1 MSEPS
6 PSSVAAD
13 AAQDSRP
20 ALTPD
25 AIEGVLQ
32 DFRAWLQE
40 ALQRQPEDDAGTA
53 DDSGFSWQTLVA
65 EFTALRHEVNLQT
78 RAARAQSEQN
88 AAAVTQLE
96 EALAALD
103 AARQA
108 GASLADDALRPLLKT
123 IIDVYDALALARREV
138 ARVQAAV
145 EASLKRLE
153 THPDAMP
160 ETVRA
165 ARPVLVRQRPWW
177 HRWSSVVKGPD
188 ANTHNLQNRV
198 AELESLLARQQQL
211 IEQWRGERAVGWQ
224 AGEQVRQ
231 FLTSVITGYTMSLQR
246 LDRALAAH
254 DLQVIQ
260 SLGEPFDPEC
270 MEVVEVVAEP
280 GRVGT
285 EVLEEV
291 RRGYLWRGRLFRH
304 AQVRVARP

>member
-1 MSEPS
+1 M
-6 PSSVAAD
+6 
-13 AAQDSRP
+13 
-20 ALTPD
+20 PD

-40 ALQRQPEDDAGTA
+40 AIQRQPAEEAGDADEA
-53 DDSGFSWQTLVA
+53 GFSWQTLVA

-78 RAARAQSEQN
+78 RAARAQTEQN
-88 AAAVTQLE
+88 AEAVKQFD

-103 AARQA
+103 AARHADAGQA
-108 GASLADDALRPLLKT
+108 DEALRPLLKT
-123 IIDVYDALALARREV
+123 LIDIYDALALARREV

-145 EASLKRLE
+145 EASLTRLE
-153 THPDAMP
+153 ALP
-160 ETVRA
+160 ETIAEAVRNLA
-165 ARPVLVRQRPWW
+165 VRPSFARQRPWW

-188 ANTHNLQNRV
+188 APTQNLQDRIV
-198 AELESLLARQQQL
+198 ELESLLVRQQHF
-211 IEQWRGERAVGWQ
+211 IEQLRGDRAVRWQ

-231 FLTSVITGYTMSLQR
+231 FLISVITGYTMSLQR
-246 LDRALAAH
+246 LDRALAKH
-254 DLQVIQ
+254 DLQVMECV
-260 SLGEPFDPEC
+260 GEPFDAEC

-291 RRGYLWRGRLFRH
+291 RRGYLWRGRVFRH